1 MTGERRTH
9 ATTASWWNGLG
20 NLEACPQECGHGSL
34 KGYATGRDEEST
46 SCGWVSGEDS
56 ALSEKPHRVD
66 RPYALPPPPE
76 GRNAESDQTN
86 DHGGQQKER
95 ARFRDSGG
103 NQVDLRAAVAGG
115 RPSQSKEAGSRI
127 VRSTATR
134 DPTAVAGRV

>member
-66 RPYALPPPPE
+66 RPYALKTPRPR
-76 GRNAESDQTN
+76 GAMRNRIKPMTT
-86 DHGGQQKER
+86 
-95 ARFRDSGG
+95 
-103 NQVDLRAAVAGG
+103 VAS
-115 RPSQSKEAGSRI
+115 RRSEPGS
-127 VRSTATR
+127 A
-134 DPTAVAGRV
+134 